1 MTDIP
6 AMSDNNTFQHPLV
19 GRYAAKEMRELFGQ
33 QKRIGLWRRLWVALA
48 ESEQELGLEQITDDA
63 LTQMRAHLDDIDFAK
78 AADYEKQFRHD
89 VMAHVHTYGDVAPA
103 AKGIIHLGAT
113 SCYVTDNADLIL
125 MREGLRML
133 LKRLR
138 GVIKAFADFAV
149 AKADIPCLGAT
160 HFQVA
165 QLTTVGKRAALWL
178 QDLVSDY
185 HELSR
190 LEREMPMR
198 GVKGTTGT
206 QASFLELFDGDAG
219 KVKALNTKVCERMG
233 FKTAFAVTGQTY
245 PRKYDHQVLTA
256 VSGIGIS
263 GQKLA
268 TDIRLLCG
276 LGELDEPF
284 EEKQIGSSA
293 MAYKRNPM
301 RSERVC
307 AISRYLI
314 NLPTNAAYTAAEQW
328 LERTLDDSANR
339 RMSIPETFLAAD
351 VVLSI
356 LHNIGSGLIANEPVI
371 AARVRKELPLMATEK
386 IIMQTVRAGGDRQE
400 VHEAIRVHSHAAIT
414 RMKQEG
420 APDNDLI
427 SRLKGDAVFAKVE
440 DQLDDI
446 LDPSRFVGLAPM
458 QTREFVEEHV
468 KPILAEGEAIKGEG
482 LNV

>member
-1 MTDIP
+1 MIACMTNP
-6 AMSDNNTFQHPLV
+6 YETFQHPLV
-19 GRYAAKEMRELFGQ
+19 GRYAAREMRELFGQ
-33 QKRIGLWRRLWVALA
+33 QKRIGLWRRLWLALA
-48 ESEQELGLEQITDDA
+48 ESEKELGLEISDDA
-63 LTQMRAHLDDIDFAK
+63 IEQMKAHLDDIDFEK
-78 AADYEKQFRHD
+78 AAGYEKQFRHD
-89 VMAHVHTYGDVAPA
+89 VMAHVHTFGEATPA
-103 AKGIIHLGAT
+103 AKAIIHLGAT
-113 SCYVTDNADLIL
+113 SCYVTDNAELVL
-125 MREGLRML
+125 MREGLRLL

-138 GVIKAFADFAV
+138 GVIAAFADFAERE
-149 AKADIPCLGAT
+149 AETPCLGAT

-165 QLTTVGKRAALWL
+165 QLTTVGKRAATWL

-190 LEREMPMR
+190 VERTMPMR

-206 QASFLELFDGDAG
+206 QASFLELFDGDAE
-219 KVKALNTKVCERMG
+219 KVKALNTKVCQKMG
-233 FKTAFAVTGQTY
+233 FKQAFAVTGQTY
-245 PRKYDHQVLTA
+245 PRKYDHQVLTI
-256 VSGIGIS
+256 VSGIGVS
-263 GQKLA
+263 AQKLA
-268 TDIRLLCG
+268 TDIRLLMG
-276 LGELDEPF
+276 MGELDEPF

-314 NLPTNAAYTAAEQW
+314 NLPMNAATTASEQW

-356 LHNIGSGLIANEPVI
+356 LHNIGSGLIANHAVI
-371 AARVRKELPLMATEK
+371 ASRVRRELPLMATEK
-386 IIMQTVRAGGDRQE
+386 IIMRTVRAGGDRQE
-400 VHEAIRVHSHAAIT
+400 VHEAIRVHSHAAIK

-427 SRLKGDAVFAKVE
+427 QRLKGDAVFAGVK

-458 QTREFVEEHV
+458 QTREFIKQHV
-468 KPILAEGEAIKGEG
+468 KPILAEGDAAAGED

>member
-1 MTDIP
+1 
-6 AMSDNNTFQHPLV
+6 MSEHDTFQHPLV
-19 GRYAAKEMRELFGQ
+19 GRYAALQMRQLWGA
-33 QKRIGLWRRLWVALA
+33 QKRHGLWRRLWIALA
-48 ESEQELGLEQITDDA
+48 ESEQELGLTQITDEA
-63 LTQMRAHLDDIDFAK
+63 LSQMRAQVDNIDFAK
-78 AADYEKQFRHD
+78 AAEYEKQFRHD
-89 VMAHVHTYGDVAPA
+89 VMAHVHAFGDVAPA

-113 SCYVTDNADLIL
+113 SCYVTDNAELIM
-125 MREGLRML
+125 MREGLGML

-138 GVIKAFADFAV
+138 GVIAAFAEFA
-149 AKADIPCLGAT
+149 AREADTACLGAT

-165 QLTTVGKRAALWL
+165 QLTTVGKRASLWL

-185 HELSR
+185 HELAR
-190 LEREMPMR
+190 LEATMPMR

-206 QASFLELFDGDAG
+206 QASFLELFDGDAD
-219 KVKALNTKVCERMG
+219 KVDALNEKVCARMG
-233 FKTAFAVTGQTY
+233 FKTSFAVTGQTY
-245 PRKYDHQVLTA
+245 PRKYDFQVLSTVA
-256 VSGIGIS
+256 GIGIS
-263 GQKLA
+263 AQKLA

-307 AISRYLI
+307 SIARWLI
-314 NLPTNAAYTAAEQW
+314 NLPANAATTAAEQW

-356 LHNIGSGLIANEPVI
+356 LHNIGNGLIANHGVI
-371 AARVRKELPLMATEK
+371 AARVRRELPLMATEA
-386 IIMQTVRAGGDRQE
+386 IIMQAVRQGGDRQE
-400 VHEAIRVHSHAAIT
+400 IHEAIRVHSHAAIK
-414 RMKQEG
+414 RMKTEG

-427 SRLKGDAVFAKVE
+427 TRLKGDTLFAKVN
-440 DQLDDI
+440 LDDI
-446 LDPSRFVGLAPM
+446 LDPSRYVGLAPR
-458 QTREFVEEHV
+458 QTRRFIEEHI
-468 KPILAEGEAIKGEG
+468 KPVLAEGEVLKGEG

>member
-1 MTDIP
+1 MTEKH
-6 AMSDNNTFQHPLV
+6 DNYQHPLV

-33 QKRIGLWRRLWVALA
+33 QKRIGLWRRLWLALA
-48 ESEQELGLEQITDDA
+48 ESEKELGLEISDEAIAEMQ
-63 LTQMRAHLDDIDFAK
+63 AHLDDIDFQK
-78 AADYEKQFRHD
+78 AAEFEKQFRHD
-89 VMAHVHTYGDVAPA
+89 VMAHVHTFGESAPG
-103 AKGIIHLGAT
+103 AKAIIHLGAT
-113 SCYVTDNADLIL
+113 SCFVTDNAELVL
-125 MREGLRML
+125 MREGLQLL

-138 GVIKAFADFAV
+138 AVMAAFAAFAERE
-149 AKADIPCLGAT
+149 ADTPCLGAT

-165 QLTTVGKRAALWL
+165 QLTTVGKRASLWL
-178 QDLVSDY
+178 QDLLSDY

-190 LEREMPMR
+190 IERDMPMR

-206 QASFLELFDGDAG
+206 QASFLELFDGDG
-219 KVKALNTKVCERMG
+219 EKVRQLNEKVCQKTG
-233 FKTAFAVTGQTY
+233 FKTSFPVTGQTY

-256 VSGIGIS
+256 ISGIGIS

-268 TDIRLLCG
+268 TDIRLLMG

-284 EEKQIGSSA
+284 EEKQVGSSA

-351 VVLSI
+351 VILSI
-356 LHNIGSGLIANEPVI
+356 LHNIGSGLIANHAVI
-371 AARVRKELPLMATEK
+371 ASRVTRELPLMATEK

-400 VHEAIRVHSHAAIT
+400 VHEAIRVHSHASIK
-414 RMKQEG
+414 RMKEDG

-427 SRLKGDAVFAKVE
+427 QRLKGDATFGKVK

-446 LDPSRFVGLAPM
+446 LDPSRFVGLAPQ
-458 QTREFVEEHV
+458 QTREFIQQHV
-468 KPILAEGEAIKGEG
+468 NPVLKEGVSAKGES
-482 LNV
+482 LDV

>member
-1 MTDIP
+1 MADYETY
-6 AMSDNNTFQHPLV
+6 QHPLV
-19 GRYAAKEMRELFGQ
+19 GRYAAKEMRQLFGQ
-33 QKRIGLWRRLWVALA
+33 QKRIGLWRRLWIALA
-48 ESEQELGLEQITDDA
+48 ESEQELGLAQISDDA
-63 LTQMRAHLDDIDFAK
+63 IKQMREQVDNIDFAK

-89 VMAHVHTYGDVAPA
+89 VMAHVHTYGEAAPA
-103 AKGIIHLGAT
+103 AKAIIHLGAT
-113 SCYVTDNADLIL
+113 SCFVTDNAELVL
-125 MREGLRML
+125 MREGLQLL

-138 GVIKAFADFAV
+138 AVIAVFAEFAERE
-149 AKADIPCLGAT
+149 ADTACLGAT

-165 QLTTVGKRAALWL
+165 QLTTVGKRAACWI

-206 QASFLELFDGDAG
+206 QGSFLELFDGDAG
-219 KVKALNTKVCERMG
+219 KVKALNKKVCEKMG
-233 FKTAFAVTGQTY
+233 FERAFAVTGQTY
-245 PRKYDHQVLTA
+245 PRKYDHQVLTTI
-256 VSGIGIS
+256 SGIGIS
-263 GQKLA
+263 AQKLA

-284 EEKQIGSSA
+284 EDKQIGSSA

-307 AISRYLI
+307 SIARYLI

-356 LHNIGSGLIANEPVI
+356 LHNIGDGLIANHPVI
-371 AARVRKELPLMATEK
+371 AARVKRELPLMATEK

-400 VHEAIRVHSHAAIT
+400 IHEAIRVHSHAAIK

-427 SRLKGDAVFAKVE
+427 QRLKGDALFSKVK
-440 DQLDDI
+440 DQLDAI
-446 LDPSRFVGLAPM
+446 LDPSSFVGLAPQ
-458 QTREFVEEHV
+458 QTREYVAEHV
-468 KPILAEGEAIKGEG
+468 KLVLAEGEALEGEG
-482 LNV
+482 LQV

>member
-1 MTDIP
+1 
-6 AMSDNNTFQHPLV
+6 MSNDHDTFQHPLA
-19 GRYAAKEMRELFGQ
+19 GRYAAKEMRQLFGQ
-33 QKRIGLWRRLWVALA
+33 QRRVGLWRRLWLALA
-48 ESEQELGLEQITDDA
+48 ESERELGLSQITDDA
-63 LTQMRAHLDDIDFAK
+63 LTQMRANLDNIDFAK
-78 AADYEKQFRHD
+78 AAEYEKQFRHD
-89 VMAHVHTYGDVAPA
+89 VMAHVHAFGDVAPA
-103 AKGIIHLGAT
+103 AKGVIHLGAT
-113 SCYVTDNADLIL
+113 SCFVTDNADLIL
-125 MREGLRML
+125 MRDGLAL
-133 LKRLR
+133 LIKRLR
-138 GVIKAFADFAV
+138 GVIAAFADFAERE
-149 AKADIPCLGAT
+149 ADTACLGAT

-178 QDLVSDY
+178 QDLVADY

-190 LEREMPMR
+190 LHAEMPLR

-206 QASFLELFDGDAG
+206 QASFLELFDGDAK
-219 KVKALNTKVCERMG
+219 KVRELDRLVCKRMG
-233 FKTAFAVTGQTY
+233 FERSFAVTGQTY
-245 PRKYDHQVLTA
+245 PRKYDYNVLSA
-256 VSGIGIS
+256 LAGIGIS
-263 GQKLA
+263 AQKLA
-268 TDIRLLCG
+268 TDIRLLMG

-400 VHEAIRVHSHAAIT
+400 VHEAIRVHSHAAIK

-468 KPILAEGEAIKGEG
+468 RPILAEGEAIKGEG

>member
-1 MTDIP
+1 MTNP
-6 AMSDNNTFQHPLV
+6 HETYQHPLV
-19 GRYAAKEMRELFGQ
+19 GRYAAKEMRQLFGQ
-33 QKRIGLWRRLWVALA
+33 QKRIGLWRRLWIALA
-48 ESEQELGLEQITDDA
+48 ESERELGLEQITDEA
-63 LTQMRAHLDDIDFAK
+63 VQQMREQVDNIDFAK

-89 VMAHVHTYGDVAPA
+89 VMAHVHTYGEAAPA
-103 AKGIIHLGAT
+103 AKAIIHLGAT
-113 SCYVTDNADLIL
+113 SCYVTDNAELVL
-125 MREGLRML
+125 MREGLQLL

-138 GVIKAFADFAV
+138 AVIGAFAGFAE
-149 AKADIPCLGAT
+149 KEADTACLGAT

-185 HELSR
+185 VELSR

-206 QASFLELFDGDAG
+206 QGSFLELFDGDAE
-219 KVKALNTKVCERMG
+219 KVKRLNTRVCEKMG
-233 FKTAFAVTGQTY
+233 FKRAFAVTGQTY
-245 PRKYDHQVLTA
+245 PRKYDHQVLTT

-263 GQKLA
+263 AQKLA

-307 AISRYLI
+307 SISRYLI
-314 NLPTNAAYTAAEQW
+314 NLPSNAAYTAAEQW

-356 LHNIGSGLIANEPVI
+356 LHNIGSGLIANHPVI
-371 AARVRKELPLMATEK
+371 AARVKRELPLMATEK

-400 VHEAIRVHSHAAIT
+400 VHEAIRVHSHAAIK
-414 RMKQEG
+414 RMKQDG
-420 APDNDLI
+420 APNNDLI
-427 SRLKGDAVFAKVE
+427 ERLKGDALFEKVK

-446 LDPSRFVGLAPM
+446 LDPARFVGLAPQ
-458 QTREFVEEHV
+458 QTREFIAEHV
-468 KPILAEGEAIKGEG
+468 KPLLAEGEALEGEG
-482 LNV
+482 LQV

>member
-1 MTDIP
+1 
-6 AMSDNNTFQHPLV
+6 MSDYDTYQHPLV
-19 GRYAAKEMRELFGQ
+19 GRYAAKEMRQLFGQ
-33 QKRIGLWRRLWVALA
+33 QKRIGLWRRLWIALA
-48 ESEQELGLEQITDDA
+48 ESEQELGLEQITDEA
-63 LTQMRAHLDDIDFAK
+63 LTQMRAEVDNIDFAK
-78 AADYEKQFRHD
+78 AAEYEKQFRHD
-89 VMAHVHTYGDVAPA
+89 VMAHVHTYGEVAPA
-103 AKGIIHLGAT
+103 AKAIIHLGAT
-113 SCYVTDNADLIL
+113 SCYVTDNAELVL
-125 MREGLRML
+125 MREGLQLL

-138 GVIKAFADFAV
+138 AVIAVFADFAE
-149 AKADIPCLGAT
+149 AQADTACLGAT

-165 QLTTVGKRAALWL
+165 QLTTVGKRAACWI

-206 QASFLELFDGDAG
+206 QGSFLELFDGDAD
-219 KVKALNTKVCERMG
+219 KVKALNTKVCAKMG
-233 FKTAFAVTGQTY
+233 FERAFAVTGQTY
-245 PRKYDHQVLTA
+245 PRKYDHQVLTTI
-256 VSGIGIS
+256 SGIGIS
-263 GQKLA
+263 AQKLA

-301 RSERVC
+301 RSERAC
-307 AISRYLI
+307 SIARYLI

-356 LHNIGSGLIANEPVI
+356 LHNIGNGLIANKPVI
-371 AARVRKELPLMATEK
+371 AARVKRELPLMATEK

-400 VHEAIRVHSHAAIT
+400 VHEAIRVHSHAAIK

-427 SRLKGDAVFAKVE
+427 DRLKGDAIFEKVK
-440 DQLDDI
+440 DSLDNI
-446 LDPSRFVGLAPM
+446 LDPSSFVGLAPQ
-458 QTREFVEEHV
+458 QTREFIAEHV
-468 KPILAEGEAIKGEG
+468 KPVLAEGEALEGEG
-482 LNV
+482 LQV